1 MISLQGLSHSYKE
14 QQSIPF
20 KDWEVKQGQHWLIL
34 GESGSGKSTL
44 LSILTGLLKP
54 TKGEVIIN
62 HQNLYELAG
71 NALDRFRAQNMGL
84 VFQKPHLIHSLTV
97 RENLLIT
104 QSFAGLKADQHRI
117 EEVLT
122 QLGIAQKI
130 NDYPNKLSAGQL
142 QRVSIARA
150 VLNKP
155 KIIFADEPT
164 SSLDDG
170 NTQKVLD
177 LLINQATLE
186 GASLIIATHDKRVKH
201 KIAHTYL
208 IDSLDQ
214 PLQI

>member
-1 MISLQGLSHSYKE
+1 MISLKGLSHSYKE
-14 QQSIPF
+14 QQKIQF
-20 KDWEVKQGQHWLIL
+20 KDWEVAQGQHWLIL

-44 LSILTGLLKP
+44 LNILTGLLKP
-54 TKGEVIIN
+54 TNGEVLIN
-62 HQNLYELAG
+62 NQNLYRLEG
-71 NALDRFRAQNMGL
+71 NAIDQFRAKNIGL
-84 VFQKPHLIHSLTV
+84 VFQKPHLIHSLSV
-97 RENLLIT
+97 LENLLVT
-104 QSFAGLKADQHRI
+104 QSFAGLKEDKNRI

-122 QLGIAQKI
+122 QLGIPQKI

-186 GASLIIATHDKRVKH
+186 QASLIIATHDKRVKH
-201 KIAHTYL
+201 KIENTYS
-208 IDSLDQ
+208 IDSLNQ
-214 PLQI
+214 QL

>member
-14 QQSIPF
+14 QQNIPF
-20 KDWEVKQGQHWLIL
+20 KDWKVEQGQHWLIL

-44 LSILTGLLKP
+44 LNILTGLLKP
-54 TKGEVIIN
+54 TNGEVIIN
-62 HQNLYELAG
+62 HQNLYELEG

-84 VFQKPHLIHSLTV
+84 VFQKPHLIQSLTV
-97 RENLLIT
+97 LENLLIT
-104 QSFAGLKADQHRI
+104 QSFAGLKEDQQRI
-117 EEVLT
+117 KEVLT
-122 QLGIAQKI
+122 QLGIAQKL

-177 LLINQATLE
+177 LLINQATIE
-186 GASLIIATHDKRVKH
+186 GASLMIATHDKRVKQS
-201 KIAHTYL
+201 IAHTYL
-208 IDSLDQ
+208 IDSLNQ
-214 PLQI
+214 QL